1 MQKLPDLSL
10 LTSEQ
15 KDDLIRVLF
24 DLQTQAALQLQKTAE
39 IIQSLTARIKELE
52 DRLSKTSRNSSKPP
66 SSDGLKKTKSQRQP
80 SGKPVGGQPGHKGT
94 TLERTDKP
102 DHIIQH
108 PLPQH
113 CIACNAAL
121 PSEQAEVWL
130 RAQVID
136 LPPVRAEVTEHQ
148 TLRLRCQCGQ
158 QHTSQMPDTV
168 GEAAVQYGPNIR
180 AQGVYLTHAQLLPVA
195 RTAQMLEEMYQIKV
209 SPATV
214 LQWGDQAQA
223 VVAPSVDK
231 IAAAIGQA
239 SVVHADESGLRVGG
253 DLQWLHTAVTPS
265 FTWYGVHAKR
275 GMEAIKYHA
284 VLTCFNGVLVHD
296 CLPAYWLLGCE
307 HALCNAH
314 LLRELTFA
322 HESTGQVW
330 AKRVMD
336 VLLACNRAVDQS
348 AQEQATLSPQTIAQ
362 FTTQYE
368 AALAQGFEQNPEQ
381 AKPAGKKGRAKQS
394 KNYNL
399 LRRLRDRQKEVLL
412 FMNKPGVPF
421 TNNLAE
427 RAIRMPKVKQK
438 ISGCFRT
445 DAGAQAFCTIRS
457 YLDTARKQGIQMLQA
472 LRSAFIG
479 EPVEFAAG

>member
-1 MQKLPDLSL
+1 VQKLPDLSL

-24 DLQTQAALQLQKTAE
+24 DLQAQSALQLH
-39 IIQSLTARIKELE
+39 SLTTRIKVLE
-52 DRLSKTSRNSSKPP
+52 DQLSKTSRNSSKPP
-66 SSDGLKKTKSQRQP
+66 SSDGLKKTKSQRQA

-94 TLERTDKP
+94 TLERTQTP
-102 DHIIQH
+102 DHIVQH

-113 CIACNAAL
+113 CTACNAAL
-121 PSEQAEVWL
+121 PIDQAEVWL

-136 LPPVRAEVTEHQ
+136 LPPVQVEVTEHQ

-195 RTAQMLEEMYQIKV
+195 RTAQMLEELYQVKV

-214 LQWGDQAQA
+214 LHWGDQAQA
-223 VVAPSVDK
+223 VVASSVDN
-231 IAAAIGQA
+231 IALLVQQA
-239 SVVHADESGLRVGG
+239 RTVHADESGLRVAAKT
-253 DLQWLHTAVTPS
+253 QWLHTAVTPEL
-265 FTWYGVHAKR
+265 TWYGVHAKR
-275 GMEAIKYHA
+275 GMEAIEYHN
-284 VLTCFNGVLVHD
+284 VLTHFNGVLVHD
-296 CLPAYWLLGCE
+296 CFAPYWKLNCE

-322 HESTGQVW
+322 HESAGQVW
-330 AKRVMD
+330 AKTAMD
-336 VLLACNRAVDQS
+336 VLLECNRAVNES
-348 AQEQATLSPQTIAQ
+348 AQNQTELPSPTVKAL
-362 FTTQYE
+362 TARYE
-368 AALAQGFEQNPEQ
+368 SALAQGFEQNPEQ
-381 AKPAGKKGRAKQS
+381 VKPAGKKGRAKQS
-394 KNYNL
+394 KTYNL
-399 LRRLRDRQKEVLL
+399 LRRLKDRQKEVLL
-412 FMNKPGVPF
+412 FMHKPHVPF

-457 YLDTARKQGIQMLQA
+457 YLDTARKQGFQMLKA

-479 EPVEFAAG
+479 KPVEFAGG

>member
-15 KDDLIRVLF
+15 KDDLIRALF
-24 DLQTQAALQLQKTAE
+24 DLHMQAALQLQTTSG
-39 IIQSLTARIKELE
+39 IVHSLTTRIKELE
-52 DRLSKTSRNSSKPP
+52 DQLSKTSRNSSKPP
-66 SSDGLKKTKSQRQP
+66 SSDGLKKTKSQRQS

-94 TLERTDKP
+94 TLERTEQP
-102 DHIIQH
+102 DHVIQH
-108 PLPQH
+108 PLPQN
-113 CIACNAAL
+113 CTACNAAL
-121 PSEQAEVWL
+121 PTDEAEVWL

-168 GEAAVQYGPNIR
+168 GEAAVQYGPHIR
-180 AQGVYLTHAQLLPVA
+180 AQGVYLTHGQLLPVA
-195 RTAQMLEEMYQIKV
+195 RAAQMLHELYQVKV

-214 LQWGDQAQA
+214 LQWSDQAQA
-223 VVAPSVDK
+223 EVAPSVHN
-231 IAAAIGQA
+231 IALAIGQA
-239 SVVHADESGLRVGG
+239 SVVHADESGLRVGAK
-253 DLQWLHTAVTPS
+253 LQWLHTVVTEDL
-265 FTWYGVHAKR
+265 TWYGVHAKR
-275 GMEAIKYHA
+275 GMEAIEYHD
-284 VLTCFNGVLVHD
+284 VLTHFNGVLVHD
-296 CLPAYWLLGCE
+296 CWAPYWQLECE

-314 LLRELTFA
+314 LLRELAFA

-330 AKRVMD
+330 AKTLMN
-336 VLLACNRAVDQS
+336 VLLACNRAVDRS
-348 AQEQATLSPQTIAQ
+348 AQEQAALSPQTIAES
-362 FTTQYE
+362 TAQYE
-368 AALAQGFEQNPEQ
+368 VALAQGLEQNPEQ
-381 AKPAGKKGRAKQS
+381 IKPTGKKGRAKQS
-394 KNYNL
+394 KTYNL
-399 LRRLRDRQKEVLL
+399 LKRLKDRQSEVLL

-457 YLDTARKQGIQMLQA
+457 YLDTARKQGTQMLEA
-472 LRSAFIG
+472 LRSAFLG
-479 EPVEFAAG
+479 KPFEFSSG

>member
-15 KDDLIRVLF
+15 KNDLIRVLF
-24 DLQTQAALQLQKTAE
+24 DLHMQSALQLH
-39 IIQSLTARIKELE
+39 SLTTRIKVLE
-52 DRLSKTSRNSSKPP
+52 DQLSKTSRNSSKPP
-66 SSDGLKKTKSQRQP
+66 SSDGLKKTKSQRQA

-94 TLERTDKP
+94 TLERTEKP
-102 DHIIQH
+102 DHIVQH

-113 CIACNAAL
+113 CTACNAAL
-121 PSEQAEVWL
+121 PIDQAEVWL

-136 LPPVRAEVTEHQ
+136 LPPVELEVTEHQ

-195 RTAQMLEEMYQIKV
+195 RTAQMLQELYQVKV

-223 VVAPSVDK
+223 AVASSVDN
-231 IAAAIGQA
+231 IALLIQQA
-239 SVVHADESGLRVGG
+239 RTVHADESGLRVAAKT
-253 DLQWLHTAVTPS
+253 QWLHTAVTPEL
-265 FTWYGVHAKR
+265 TWYGVHAKR
-275 GMEAIKYHA
+275 GMEAIEYHD
-284 VLTCFNGVLVHD
+284 VLTHFNGVLVHD
-296 CLPAYWLLGCE
+296 CFAPYWKLDCE

-330 AKRVMD
+330 AKTAMD
-336 VLLACNRAVDQS
+336 VLLACNRAVNES
-348 AQEQATLSPQTIAQ
+348 AQNQTALPSQTVQALTAR
-362 FTTQYE
+362 YE
-368 AALAQGFEQNPEQ
+368 SALAQGFEQNPEQ
-381 AKPAGKKGRAKQS
+381 VKPAGKKGRAKQS
-394 KNYNL
+394 TTYNL
-399 LRRLRDRQKEVLL
+399 LRRLKDRQKEVLL
-412 FMNKPGVPF
+412 FMHKPHVPF

-457 YLDTARKQGIQMLQA
+457 YLDTACKQGVQMLKA
-472 LRSAFIG
+472 LRSAFVG
-479 EPVEFAAG
+479 KPVEFAGG

>member
-1 MQKLPDLSL
+1 VQKLPDLSL

-15 KDDLIRVLF
+15 KDDLIRALF
-24 DLQTQAALQLQKTAE
+24 DLQTQAALQLH
-39 IIQSLTARIKELE
+39 SLTARIKELE
-52 DRLSKTSRNSSKPP
+52 DQLSKTSRNSSKPP
-66 SSDGLKKTKSQRQP
+66 SSDGLKKTKSQRQA

-94 TLERTDKP
+94 TLERTQQP
-102 DHIIQH
+102 DHVIQH
-108 PLPQH
+108 PVPKH
-113 CIACNAAL
+113 CTACNAAL
-121 PSEQAEVWL
+121 PIDQAEVWL

-148 TLRLRCQCGQ
+148 TLRVRCQCGQ
-158 QHTSQMPDTV
+158 QHTSQMPDHV

-195 RTAQMLEEMYQIKV
+195 RTAQMLEEMYQLKV

-223 VVAPSVDK
+223 VVAPSVDN
-231 IAAAIGQA
+231 IAAAIEQA
-239 SVVHADESGLRVGG
+239 SVAHADESGLRIASK
-253 DLQWLHTAVTPS
+253 LQWLHTVATEDL
-265 FTWYGVHAKR
+265 TWYGVHAKR
-275 GMEAIKYHA
+275 GMEAIKYHD
-284 VLTCFNGVLVHD
+284 VLTHFNGVLVHD
-296 CLPAYWLLGCE
+296 CWAPYWQLDCE

-336 VLLACNRAVDQS
+336 VLLECNRAVNQS
-348 AQEQATLSPQTIAQ
+348 ADKQTQLSAQTIEGLTAQ
-362 FTTQYE
+362 FE
-368 AALAQGFEQNPEQ
+368 SALAQGFEQNPEQ
-381 AKPAGKKGRAKQS
+381 VKPAGKKGRAKQS
-394 KNYNL
+394 TTYNL
-399 LRRLRDRQKEVLL
+399 LRRLKGRQKEVLL
-412 FMNKPGVPF
+412 FMHKPHVPF

-457 YLDTARKQGIQMLQA
+457 YLDTARKQGTQMLEA
-472 LRSAFIG
+472 LRSAFTG
-479 EPVEFAAG
+479 KPVEFAGG